1 MSAAKRGVT
10 PAQARQASLLRQRVT
25 LALLE
30 FGADL
35 GVASVER
42 IAEHAEEL
50 KGIRCQL
57 DNLRAVMAWRERK
70 AKCL

>member
-1 MSAAKRGVT
+1 MT
-10 PAQARQASLLRQRVT
+10 PAQVRQASVLRQRVT

-35 GVASVER
+35 GAASAER
-42 IAEHAEEL
+42 IVEHAEEL

-57 DNLRAVMAWRERK
+57 DNLRSVMSQRRS
-70 AKCL
+70 

>member
-1 MSAAKRGVT
+1 MT
-10 PAQARQASLLRQRVT
+10 PAQARQASMLRQRVT

-35 GVASVER
+35 GAVSVER

-50 KGIRCQL
+50 KGIRSQL

-70 AKCL
+70 AKVTR